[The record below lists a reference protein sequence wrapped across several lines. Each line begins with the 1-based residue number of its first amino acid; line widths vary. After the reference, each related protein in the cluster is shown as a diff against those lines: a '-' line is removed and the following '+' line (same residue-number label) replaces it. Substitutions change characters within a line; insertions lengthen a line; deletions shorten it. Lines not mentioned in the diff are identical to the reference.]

1 MKFYDIGIQTS
12 LSGGESSLGQI
23 IEFAEM
29 FGFEGIVICDK
40 PEVLNQ
46 LKEAIKVAEPKIKVY
61 AGVRIEA
68 KDPQEMRNLVN
79 KYREEAAVVIVVGG
93 DYDINRA
100 ACENPKVDILSHPEK
115 GRIDSGL
122 DEASIKFA
130 ANNNVAIEINFGE
143 ILHAYRK
150 SRSFVLSHIAKNVML
165 CNEFGAHLIVSSGAK
180 SKWDMRD
187 PRELVAVGTVL
198 GMELNKAFDSMSTV
212 PEQIIEK
219 NKAKLE
225 GKIITEGV
233 EVVE

>member
-12 LSGGESSLGQI
+12 LSEGESSLGQI

-46 LKEAIKVAEPKIKVY
+46 LKEAIKLAEPKIEVY
-61 AGVRIEA
+61 AGVKIHA
-68 KDPQEMRNLVN
+68 KNPQDMRNLIN
-79 KYREEAAVVIVVGG
+79 KCREEADVVIVAGG

-100 ACENPKVDILSHPEK
+100 ACENSKVDILSHPEM

-122 DEASIKFA
+122 DEVSVKLA

-143 ILHAYRK
+143 ILHGYRK
-150 SRSFVLSHIAKNVML
+150 GRSFVLSHIARNVML
-165 CNEFGAHLIVSSGAK
+165 CKEYGAHLILSSGAR

-187 PRELVAVGTVL
+187 PRELIAVGTVL
-198 GMELNKAFDSMSTV
+198 GMELNKAFDSMSAI
-212 PEQIIEK
+212 PEQIILK